1 MNPAF
6 RQPADLTDP
15 AVVARECADLAE
27 GMQQQAAAA
36 ASGSALGGHPN
47 PGFYLSRVAF
57 TLAAASK
64 LLASAVGNNSGS
76 ATAPS
81 VDIGIVPPT
90 KQELPPDDAMRQP
103 SSQQQSK
110 RK

>member
-1 MNPAF
+1 MDPAF

-64 LLASAVGNNSGS
+64 LLAASAAAPADAG
-76 ATAPS
+76 TAPPVQPAKADPS
-81 VDIGIVPPT
+81 
-90 KQELPPDDAMRQP
+90 PDDAMRQP
-103 SSQQQSK
+103 SGQQQPK